1 MALEISKIITDWVPF
16 RSKVIDF
23 GCGDGSLL
31 KDLINTKNICG
42 YGVEIDHQMI
52 DKCIEKGISVIEKDI
67 DKGIQDFELSN
78 FDIAIM
84 ASSIQCLKNP
94 NIDVI
99 SSGTFSDVNTSLSS
113 EQFFIS
119 GEEDLLVNVTNAISG
134 TLTNQMSDHGFIIEY
149 SGSYTKDSK
158 SYFVKRFASRNTT
171 NTAIRPKLIIK
182 FNDAIQDNHQNFEF
196 DITKKYMPL
205 GDGFPCMFSPLH
217 LIE

>member
-1 MALEISKIITDWVPF
+1 MALEISKIITDWVPA

-94 NIDVI
+94 NIAMRRMLRLSNKCIVTLPNFGYWKCRLALLAGKMPVTPSLPSSWYETENLHLCTI
-99 SSGTFSDVNTSLSS
+99 SDFEKLCSDS
-113 EQFFIS
+113 
-119 GEEDLLVNVTNAISG
+119 
-134 TLTNQMSDHGFIIEY
+134 GFIIDERIFLNN
-149 SGSYTKDSK
+149 SSK
-158 SYFVKRFASRNTT
+158 KGLLASIMPNIFASEGVY
-171 NTAIRPKLIIK
+171 L
-182 FNDAIQDNHQNFEF
+182 
-196 DITKKYMPL
+196 L
-205 GDGFPCMFSPLH
+205 GRK
-217 LIE
+217 

>member
-94 NIDVI
+94 NIAMRRMLRLSNKCIVTLPNFGYWKCRLALLAGKMPVTPSLPSSWYETENLHLCTI
-99 SSGTFSDVNTSLSS
+99 SDFEKLCSDS
-113 EQFFIS
+113 
-119 GEEDLLVNVTNAISG
+119 
-134 TLTNQMSDHGFIIEY
+134 GFIIDERIFLN
-149 SGSYTKDSK
+149 SSSK
-158 SYFVKRFASRNTT
+158 KGLLASIMPNLFASEGVY
-171 NTAIRPKLIIK
+171 LLG
-182 FNDAIQDNHQNFEF
+182 
-196 DITKKYMPL
+196 KK
-205 GDGFPCMFSPLH
+205 
-217 LIE
+217 

>member
-1 MALEISKIITDWVPF
+1 MALKISKIITDWVPA

-94 NIDVI
+94 NIAMRRMLRLSNKCIVTLPNFGYWKCRLALLAGKMPVTPSLPSSWYETENLHLCTI
-99 SSGTFSDVNTSLSS
+99 SDFEKLCSDS
-113 EQFFIS
+113 
-119 GEEDLLVNVTNAISG
+119 
-134 TLTNQMSDHGFIIEY
+134 GFIIDERIFLN
-149 SGSYTKDSK
+149 SSSK
-158 SYFVKRFASRNTT
+158 KGVLASIMPNIFASEGVY
-171 NTAIRPKLIIK
+171 LLG
-182 FNDAIQDNHQNFEF
+182 
-196 DITKKYMPL
+196 KK
-205 GDGFPCMFSPLH
+205 
-217 LIE
+217 

>member
-1 MALEISKIITDWVPF
+1 MALEISKIITDWVPA
-16 RSKVIDF
+16 RSEVIDF

-94 NIDVI
+94 NIAMRRMLRLSNKCIVTLPNFGYWKCRLALLAGKMPVTPSLPSSWYETENLHLCTI
-99 SSGTFSDVNTSLSS
+99 SDFEKLCSDS
-113 EQFFIS
+113 
-119 GEEDLLVNVTNAISG
+119 
-134 TLTNQMSDHGFIIEY
+134 GFIIDERIFLN
-149 SGSYTKDSK
+149 SSSK
-158 SYFVKRFASRNTT
+158 KGLLASIMPNIFASEGVY
-171 NTAIRPKLIIK
+171 LLG
-182 FNDAIQDNHQNFEF
+182 
-196 DITKKYMPL
+196 KK
-205 GDGFPCMFSPLH
+205 
-217 LIE
+217 

>member
-1 MALEISKIITDWVPF
+1 MALKISKIITDWVPA

-94 NIDVI
+94 NIAMRRMLRLSNKCIVTLPNFGYWKCRLALLAGKMPVTPSLPSSWYETENLHLCTI
-99 SSGTFSDVNTSLSS
+99 SDFEKLCSDS
-113 EQFFIS
+113 
-119 GEEDLLVNVTNAISG
+119 
-134 TLTNQMSDHGFIIEY
+134 GFIVDERIFLN
-149 SGSYTKDSK
+149 SSSK
-158 SYFVKRFASRNTT
+158 KGLLASIMPNIFASEGVY
-171 NTAIRPKLIIK
+171 LLG
-182 FNDAIQDNHQNFEF
+182 
-196 DITKKYMPL
+196 KK
-205 GDGFPCMFSPLH
+205 
-217 LIE
+217 

>member
-1 MALEISKIITDWVPF
+1 MALKISKIITDWVPA

-94 NIDVI
+94 NIAMRRMLRLSNKCIVTLPNFGYWKCRLALLAGKMPVTPSLPSSWYETENVHLCTI
-99 SSGTFSDVNTSLSS
+99 SDFEKLCSDS
-113 EQFFIS
+113 
-119 GEEDLLVNVTNAISG
+119 
-134 TLTNQMSDHGFIIEY
+134 GFIIDERIFLN
-149 SGSYTKDSK
+149 GSSK
-158 SYFVKRFASRNTT
+158 KGLLASIMPNIFASEGVY
-171 NTAIRPKLIIK
+171 LLG
-182 FNDAIQDNHQNFEF
+182 
-196 DITKKYMPL
+196 KK
-205 GDGFPCMFSPLH
+205 
-217 LIE
+217 

>member
-1 MALEISKIITDWVPF
+1 MALEISKIITDWVPA

-31 KDLINTKNICG
+31 KDLIDTKNICG

-94 NIDVI
+94 NIAMRRMLRLSNKCIVTLPNFGYWKCRLALLAGKMPVTPSLPSSWYETENVHLCTI
-99 SSGTFSDVNTSLSS
+99 SDFEKLCSDS
-113 EQFFIS
+113 
-119 GEEDLLVNVTNAISG
+119 
-134 TLTNQMSDHGFIIEY
+134 GFIIDERIFLN
-149 SGSYTKDSK
+149 SSSK
-158 SYFVKRFASRNTT
+158 KGVLASIMPNIFASEGVY
-171 NTAIRPKLIIK
+171 L
-182 FNDAIQDNHQNFEF
+182 
-196 DITKKYMPL
+196 L
-205 GDGFPCMFSPLH
+205 GRK
-217 LIE
+217 

>member
-94 NIDVI
+94 NIAMRRMLRLSNKCIVTLPNFGYWKCRLALLAGKMPVTPSLP
-99 SSGTFSDVNTSLSS
+99 SSWYETENLHLCTIRDFEKLCSDS
-113 EQFFIS
+113 
-119 GEEDLLVNVTNAISG
+119 
-134 TLTNQMSDHGFIIEY
+134 GFIIDERIFLN
-149 SGSYTKDSK
+149 GSSK
-158 SYFVKRFASRNTT
+158 KGLLASIMPNIFASEGVY
-171 NTAIRPKLIIK
+171 LLG
-182 FNDAIQDNHQNFEF
+182 
-196 DITKKYMPL
+196 KK
-205 GDGFPCMFSPLH
+205 
-217 LIE
+217 

>member
-1 MALEISKIITDWVPF
+1 MALEISKIITDWVPA

-52 DKCIEKGISVIEKDI
+52 YKCIEKGISVIEKDI

-94 NIDVI
+94 NIAMRRMLRLSNKCIVTLPNFGYWKCRLALLAGKMPVTPSLPSSWYETENLHLCTI
-99 SSGTFSDVNTSLSS
+99 SDFEKLCSDS
-113 EQFFIS
+113 
-119 GEEDLLVNVTNAISG
+119 
-134 TLTNQMSDHGFIIEY
+134 GFIIDERIFLN
-149 SGSYTKDSK
+149 SSSK
-158 SYFVKRFASRNTT
+158 KSLLASIMPNIFASEGVY
-171 NTAIRPKLIIK
+171 LLG
-182 FNDAIQDNHQNFEF
+182 
-196 DITKKYMPL
+196 KK
-205 GDGFPCMFSPLH
+205 
-217 LIE
+217 

>member
-1 MALEISKIITDWVPF
+1 MALKISKIITDWVPA

-94 NIDVI
+94 NIAMRRMLRLSNKCIVTLPNFGYWKCRLALLAGKMPVTPSLPSSWYETENLHLCTI
-99 SSGTFSDVNTSLSS
+99 SDFEKLCSDS
-113 EQFFIS
+113 
-119 GEEDLLVNVTNAISG
+119 
-134 TLTNQMSDHGFIIEY
+134 GFIIDERIFLN
-149 SGSYTKDSK
+149 SSSK
-158 SYFVKRFASRNTT
+158 KGLLASIMPNIFASEGVY
-171 NTAIRPKLIIK
+171 LLG
-182 FNDAIQDNHQNFEF
+182 
-196 DITKKYMPL
+196 KK
-205 GDGFPCMFSPLH
+205 
-217 LIE
+217 

>member
-1 MALEISKIITDWVPF
+1 MALKISKIITDWVPA

-94 NIDVI
+94 NIAMRRMLRLSNKCIVTLPNFGYWKCRLALLAGKMPVTPSLPSSWYETENLHLCTI
-99 SSGTFSDVNTSLSS
+99 SDFEKLCSDS
-113 EQFFIS
+113 
-119 GEEDLLVNVTNAISG
+119 
-134 TLTNQMSDHGFIIEY
+134 GFIIDERIFLN
-149 SGSYTKDSK
+149 GSSK
-158 SYFVKRFASRNTT
+158 KGLLASIMPNIFASEGVY
-171 NTAIRPKLIIK
+171 L
-182 FNDAIQDNHQNFEF
+182 
-196 DITKKYMPL
+196 L
-205 GDGFPCMFSPLH
+205 GRK
-217 LIE
+217 

>member
-1 MALEISKIITDWVPF
+1 MALEISKIITDWVPS

-52 DKCIEKGISVIEKDI
+52 DECIEKGISVIEKDI

-94 NIDVI
+94 NIAMRRMLRLSNKCIVTLPNFGYWKCRLALLAGKMPVTPSLPSSWYETENLHLCTI
-99 SSGTFSDVNTSLSS
+99 SDFEKLCSDS
-113 EQFFIS
+113 
-119 GEEDLLVNVTNAISG
+119 
-134 TLTNQMSDHGFIIEY
+134 GFIIDERIFLN
-149 SGSYTKDSK
+149 GSSK
-158 SYFVKRFASRNTT
+158 KGLLASIMPNIFASEGVY
-171 NTAIRPKLIIK
+171 LLG
-182 FNDAIQDNHQNFEF
+182 
-196 DITKKYMPL
+196 KK
-205 GDGFPCMFSPLH
+205 
-217 LIE
+217 

>member
-94 NIDVI
+94 NIAMRRMLRLSNKCIVTLPNFGYWKCRLALLAGKMPVTPSLPSSWYETENLHLCTI
-99 SSGTFSDVNTSLSS
+99 SDFEKLCSDS
-113 EQFFIS
+113 
-119 GEEDLLVNVTNAISG
+119 
-134 TLTNQMSDHGFIIEY
+134 GFIIDERIFLN
-149 SGSYTKDSK
+149 SSSK
-158 SYFVKRFASRNTT
+158 KSLLASIMPNIFASEGVY
-171 NTAIRPKLIIK
+171 LLG
-182 FNDAIQDNHQNFEF
+182 
-196 DITKKYMPL
+196 KK
-205 GDGFPCMFSPLH
+205 
-217 LIE
+217 